1 MAKISDLEKKVQQ
14 RNEKLQKAIE
24 EKKALAE
31 REAKLKKELAG
42 MEEEIRQ
49 MKLFDFTERLEKEGI
64 NLQEIDL
71 DKLDYSKIAETI
83 FDMVPE
89 EKVEPEAELPQEDQP
104 SVEKTEKPT
113 EEKNEPPVFDPSAIK
128 TAFSE

>member
-1 MAKISDLEKKVQQ
+1 MAKINELEKKLQQ

-49 MKLFDFTERLEKEGI
+49 MKLFDFAERLEKEGI
-64 NLQEIDL
+64 NLPEIDL

-83 FDMVPE
+83 FDMVPT
-89 EKVEPEAELPQEDQP
+89 EKSDSEVELPPED
-104 SVEKTEKPT
+104 EKADEENNDPT
-113 EEKNEPPVFDPSAIK
+113 EEKNEPPVFDPTKIN
-128 TAFSE
+128 TAFSD

>member
-49 MKLFDFTERLEKEGI
+49 MKLFDFAVRLEKEGI

-83 FDMVPE
+83 FDMVPAEKLNVEATLSPEDEKAAE
-89 EKVEPEAELPQEDQP
+89 ENND
-104 SVEKTEKPT
+104 PT
-113 EEKNEPPVFDPSAIK
+113 EGKNEPPIFDPTKIN